1 METTSGNRLEVLI
14 SRPVLLSLHE
24 TVPLDSMNVDTL
36 LRQYFPQAGNT
47 CIEMFDD
54 KNIQQVYRR
63 LVDVLIYQPEVET
76 SLLQAMSYCFYEV
89 MDNVLIHSG
98 KTVGIVITNYSEEQ
112 HLIQILVADDGMG
125 IRESLAQNI
134 NYSTITEPQA
144 LENSIKDR
152 VSDGKGMG
160 FGLYSTSRLINTAG
174 HKLIIRSGSHTLSAN
189 GDMTIVESEPWA
201 GTIVYF
207 ELRAN
212 MPAEEFDD
220 LFLDDNTGLDALW

>member
-1 METTSGNRLEVLI
+1 
-14 SRPVLLSLHE
+14 
-24 TVPLDSMNVDTL
+24 MNVDTL
-36 LRQYFPQAGNT
+36 LAQYFPNADNL

-63 LVDVLIYQPEVET
+63 LVGVLIHQPEIEI

-112 HLIQILVADDGMG
+112 HLIQILVADDGIG
-125 IRESLAQNI
+125 ILASLAQNEQ
-134 NYSTITEPQA
+134 YATITEPQA
-144 LENSIKDR
+144 LEYCIRDS

-160 FGLYSTSRLINTAG
+160 FGLYSTSRLINSAG
-174 HKLIIRSGSHTLSAN
+174 HRLVIRSGSHTLSAN
-189 GDMTIVESEPWA
+189 GGTVLTESEPWE

-207 ELRAN
+207 ELKSNLDVNPSSIVDHRTD
-212 MPAEEFDD
+212 PADEFDT
-220 LFLDDNTGLDALW
+220 LFMDDKAQLEKLW

>member
-1 METTSGNRLEVLI
+1 
-14 SRPVLLSLHE
+14 
-24 TVPLDSMNVDTL
+24 MNVDTL
-36 LRQYFPQAGNT
+36 LHQYFPGADSV
-47 CIEMFDD
+47 CIEMFDE

-63 LVDVLIYQPEVET
+63 LVEVLIHQPEVET

-98 KTVGIVITNYSEEQ
+98 KTVGIVITNYSEDQ

-125 IRESLAQNI
+125 IQASLAQNSE
-134 NYSTITEPQA
+134 YSSITEPQA
-144 LENSIKDR
+144 LEYCIKDR

-174 HKLIIRSGSHTLSAN
+174 HKLIIRSGNHTLSAN
-189 GDMTIVESEPWA
+189 GDMQIAESEPWT

-207 ELRAN
+207 ELRSN
-212 MPAEEFDD
+212 MDIDPSSVVDHRTDPAEEFNE
-220 LFLDDNTGLDALW
+220 LFLEDDPGLDKLW

>member
-1 METTSGNRLEVLI
+1 
-14 SRPVLLSLHE
+14 
-24 TVPLDSMNVDTL
+24 MNVDTL
-36 LRQYFPQAGNT
+36 LHQYFADSGNI
-47 CIEMFDD
+47 CIEMFDE

-63 LVDVLIYQPEVET
+63 LVEVLIHQPEVET

-98 KTVGIVITNYSEEQ
+98 KTNGIVITNYSEAQ

-125 IRESLAQNI
+125 IQSSLSQNQD
-134 NYSTITEPQA
+134 YARITEPEA
-144 LENSIKDR
+144 LEYCIRDR

-174 HKLIIRSGSHTLSAN
+174 HKLIIRSGNHTLSAN
-189 GDMTIVESEPWA
+189 GDMAITESEPWQ

-207 ELRAN
+207 ELRSN
-212 MPAEEFDD
+212 MDIDPGLVVDHRTDPSEEFDE
-220 LFLDDNTGLDALW
+220 LFLDNDPGLDKLW

>member
-1 METTSGNRLEVLI
+1 
-14 SRPVLLSLHE
+14 
-24 TVPLDSMNVDTL
+24 
-36 LRQYFPQAGNT
+36 
-47 CIEMFDD
+47 MFDE

-63 LVDVLIYQPEVET
+63 LMDVLIHQPEVET

-125 IRESLAQNI
+125 IKKSLAQNDEYAI
-134 NYSTITEPQA
+134 ISEEQA
-144 LENSIKDR
+144 LEYCIKDR

-160 FGLYSTSRLINTAG
+160 FGLYSTSRLINSAG
-174 HKLIIRSGSHTLSAN
+174 HKLIIRSGEHTLSAN
-189 GDMTIVESEPWA
+189 GDIVIKESELWN

-207 ELRAN
+207 ELRSNLDIDPASVVDHRTD
-212 MPAEEFDD
+212 PAEEFNEI
-220 LFLDDNTGLDALW
+220 FMDDNNGLDKLW

>member
-1 METTSGNRLEVLI
+1 
-14 SRPVLLSLHE
+14 
-24 TVPLDSMNVDTL
+24 MNVDTL
-36 LRQYFPQAGNT
+36 LHQYFSVADSV
-47 CIEMFDD
+47 CIEMFDE

-63 LVDVLIYQPEVET
+63 LVEVLIHQPEVET

-98 KTVGIVITNYSEEQ
+98 KTVGIVITNYSEDQ

-125 IRESLAQNI
+125 IQASLAQNSE
-134 NYSTITEPQA
+134 YSSITEPQA
-144 LENSIKDR
+144 LEYCIKDR

-174 HKLIIRSGSHTLSAN
+174 HKLIIRSGNHTLSAN
-189 GDMTIVESEPWA
+189 GDMQIAESEPWT

-207 ELRAN
+207 ELRSN
-212 MPAEEFDD
+212 MDIDPSSVVDHRTDPAEEFNE
-220 LFLDDNTGLDALW
+220 LFLEDNPGLDKLW

>member
-1 METTSGNRLEVLI
+1 VYRRLLEVLI
-14 SRPVLLSLHE
+14 H
-24 TVPLDSMNVDTL
+24 
-36 LRQYFPQAGNT
+36 
-47 CIEMFDD
+47 
-54 KNIQQVYRR
+54 
-63 LVDVLIYQPEVET
+63 QPEVET

-125 IRESLAQNI
+125 IQASLAQN
-134 NYSTITEPQA
+134 NEYSSITEPQA
-144 LENSIKDR
+144 LEYCIKDR

-174 HKLIIRSGSHTLSAN
+174 HKLIIRSGSHTLTAN
-189 GDMTIVESEPWA
+189 GDMRVSESEPWG

-212 MPAEEFDD
+212 MDIDPSSVVDHRTDPAEEFNE
-220 LFLDDNTGLDALW
+220 LFLENHTGLEKLW

>member
-1 METTSGNRLEVLI
+1 
-14 SRPVLLSLHE
+14 
-24 TVPLDSMNVDTL
+24 MNVDTL
-36 LRQYFPQAGNT
+36 LHQYFPVADSV
-47 CIEMFDD
+47 CIEMFDE

-63 LVDVLIYQPEVET
+63 LVEVLIHQPEVET

-98 KTVGIVITNYSEEQ
+98 KTVGIVITNYSEDQ

-125 IRESLAQNI
+125 IQASLAQNSE
-134 NYSTITEPQA
+134 YSSITEPQA
-144 LENSIKDR
+144 LEYCIKDR

-174 HKLIIRSGSHTLSAN
+174 HKLIIRSGNHTLSAN
-189 GDMTIVESEPWA
+189 GDMQIAESEPWT

-207 ELRAN
+207 ELRSN
-212 MPAEEFDD
+212 IDIDPSSVVDHRTDPAEEFNE
-220 LFLDDNTGLDALW
+220 LFLEDDPGLDKLW

>member
-1 METTSGNRLEVLI
+1 
-14 SRPVLLSLHE
+14 
-24 TVPLDSMNVDTL
+24 MNVDTL
-36 LRQYFPQAGNT
+36 LHQYFPVADSV
-47 CIEMFDD
+47 CIEMFDE

-63 LVDVLIYQPEVET
+63 LVEVLIHQPEVET

-98 KTVGIVITNYSEEQ
+98 KTVGIVITNYSEDQ

-125 IRESLAQNI
+125 IQASLAQNSE
-134 NYSTITEPQA
+134 YSSITEPQA
-144 LENSIKDR
+144 LEYCIKDR

-174 HKLIIRSGSHTLSAN
+174 HKLIIRSGNHTLSAN
-189 GDMTIVESEPWA
+189 GDMQIAESEPWT

-207 ELRAN
+207 ELRSN
-212 MPAEEFDD
+212 MDIDPSSVVDHRTDPAEEFNE
-220 LFLDDNTGLDALW
+220 LFLEDDPGLDKLW

>member
-1 METTSGNRLEVLI
+1 
-14 SRPVLLSLHE
+14 
-24 TVPLDSMNVDTL
+24 MNVDTL
-36 LRQYFPQAGNT
+36 LHQYFSSAGNI
-47 CIEMFDD
+47 CIEMFDE

-63 LVDVLIYQPEVET
+63 LVEVLIHQPEVET
-76 SLLQAMSYCFYEV
+76 SLLQGMSYCFYEV

-125 IRESLAQNI
+125 IRESLAQNSEYA
-134 NYSTITEPQA
+134 NVSEPQA
-144 LENSIKDR
+144 LEYCIRDK

-174 HKLIIRSGSHTLSAN
+174 HKLIIRSGSHTLTAN
-189 GDMTIVESEPWA
+189 GDVVVSETDYWR

-207 ELRAN
+207 ELRSN
-212 MPAEEFDD
+212 MDIDSSAVVDHRTDPAEEFED
-220 LFLDDNTGLDALW
+220 LFLGDNPELENLW

>member
-1 METTSGNRLEVLI
+1 
-14 SRPVLLSLHE
+14 
-24 TVPLDSMNVDTL
+24 MNVDTL
-36 LRQYFPQAGNT
+36 LHQYFPVADSV
-47 CIEMFDD
+47 CIEMFDE

-63 LVDVLIYQPEVET
+63 LVEVLIHQPEVET

-98 KTVGIVITNYSEEQ
+98 KTVGIVITNYSEDQ

-125 IRESLAQNI
+125 IQASLAQNSK
-134 NYSTITEPQA
+134 YSSITEPQA
-144 LENSIKDR
+144 LECCIKDR

-174 HKLIIRSGSHTLSAN
+174 HKLIIRSGNHTLSAN
-189 GDMTIVESEPWA
+189 GDMQIAESEPWT

-207 ELRAN
+207 ELRSN
-212 MPAEEFDD
+212 MDIDPSSVVDHRTDPAEEFNE
-220 LFLDDNTGLDALW
+220 LFLEDNPGLDKLW